1 MTVKEAIEKG
11 KELITAWQMAYFAQD
26 LNLMEIIRRKRA
38 AFEVSLMRDYGND
51 FMDEYYKEIDT
62 LDEFNFKYLKN
73 K

>member
-73 K
+73 R